1 MKRSIKLM
9 GILLSFALLFSIV
22 TPLTVNAVG
31 GAYNEEKTI
40 PSSQKTL
47 YSAKGSAVPD
57 SLYRELATMNVTVNS
72 DTLIEIIQM
81 DSGTGSALVVT
92 NINET
97 TVSKD
102 IIFGV
107 EEDGQV
113 TTIQPVDESSA
124 MTRAG
129 YHTWFSDDCL
139 SLVKA
144 TAVYNILY
152 IERMDIG
159 YGQYI
164 EWSPL
169 YQPQGVYFF
178 YYDNGVNE
186 VTYIEVLYVCQGVHC
201 TYPDKTPIDGTIPIA
216 HPIVVAKRNPN
227 SNTIYSTTD
236 PLEAGTGLD
245 VVEGLCVQRLSI
257 KMEVDGDIIEDGV
270 VF

>member
-9 GILLSFALLFSIV
+9 RILLSFALLFSIV
-22 TPLTVNAVG
+22 TPLTVNAEG

-47 YSAKGSAVPD
+47 YSVKGSAVPD
-57 SLYRELATMNVTVNS
+57 SLHRELATMNVIVNS
-72 DTLIEIIQM
+72 DTLVEIIRM

-92 NINET
+92 NINEA

-113 TTIQPVDESSA
+113 ATIQPVDESSA

-139 SLVKA
+139 SLVKV

-152 IERMDIG
+152 IDRMDLG
-159 YGQYI
+159 NGMYY
-164 EWSPL
+164 ELTPL

-178 YYDNGVNE
+178 YYDNGVND
-186 VTYIEVLYVCQGVHC
+186 VAYVEVLYTCQGIHC
-201 TYPDKTPIDGTIPIA
+201 TYPDKTPINGTMPISY
-216 HPIVVAKRNPN
+216 PIVVAKRNPN

-236 PLEAGTGLD
+236 PIEAGTGLD
-245 VVEGLCVQRLSI
+245 VVEFLCVQRLSI
-257 KMEVDGDIIEDGV
+257 KMEVDGEMIEDGV

>member
-9 GILLSFALLFSIV
+9 GILLSFVLLFSIV
-22 TPLTVNAVG
+22 APLTVNAVG
-31 GAYNEEKTI
+31 GAYGEEKTI
-40 PSSQKTL
+40 SSSQKML
-47 YSAKGSAVPD
+47 YRVKGMAVPD
-57 SLYRELATMNVTVNS
+57 GLRRELASMNVAVNN
-72 DTLIEIIQM
+72 DTLIEIIRM
-81 DSGTGSALVVT
+81 ESGTGSAVVIT
-92 NINET
+92 NTNET

-107 EEDGQV
+107 EDDGQIA
-113 TTIQPVDESSA
+113 TIQPVHESSA

-152 IERMDIG
+152 TDYIDLG
-159 YGQYI
+159 YGQPVGCFPI
-164 EWSPL
+164 

-178 YYDNGVNE
+178 YYDNGVND
-186 VTYIEVLYVCQGVHC
+186 VTYVKIVYSCQGILC
-201 TYPDKTPIDGTIPIA
+201 TYPDKTPIDGTIPISY
-216 HPIVVAKRNPN
+216 PIPVEKRNPN
-227 SNTIYSTTD
+227 PNTIYSATD
-236 PLEAGTGLD
+236 PLEAGIGLD

-257 KMEVDGDIIEDGV
+257 KMEVDGEMIEDGV